1 MNSGFVFA
9 WVWGLLPLVLV
20 VVALVLL
27 KRVADALDRLE
38 GTLDRRLL
46 RIQQALD
53 PTGAAAEVRW
63 PPEE

>member
-1 MNSGFVFA
+1 MNVSYVLMSL
-9 WVWGLLPLVLV
+9 WGLLPLVLV
-20 VVALVLL
+20 IVALVLL

-38 GTLDRRLL
+38 GTIDRRLL

>member
-20 VVALVLL
+20 VVGLVLL